1 MDNLYYLAKSA
12 LKWNDEDFWDSSPRF
27 LFKQMDLYAKYN
39 KPSDEV
45 KKSVVKNGNNPSV
58 NTTVEKKKL
67 GMINPKMR

>member
-39 KPSDEV
+39 KPNEEV
-45 KKSVVKNGNNPSV
+45 SKSTVKNGNNSSV

-67 GMINPKMR
+67 GMINPQMR